1 MPVQNLWVGIG
12 IGFGLSLDGG
22 GDEAEGEQQC
32 GDFHLNLLAGGV
44 EAEENFPPA
53 SVFSPEG
60 AEAICDWWLAV
71 ETFIVVDDDQCSA

>member
-1 MPVQNLWVGIG
+1 MQNLWVGIG

-22 GDEAEGEQQC
+22 GDEAEGEEQC
-32 GDFHLNLLAGGV
+32 GDFHLDLLAGGV

-60 AEAICDWWLAV
+60 AEAICNRGTAV
-71 ETFIVVDDDQCSA
+71 GTFIVVDDA